1 MKTMRVLNRE
11 VTACYKQQAFSEDHP
26 SILSGGG
33 RPFQSAQLPTLDQ
46 PVSHWREGLV
56 KIQALIQKGCCKAK
70 DPIWGRGGRFL
81 LRHGLTV

>member
-26 SILSGGG
+26 SILSGGS

-46 PVSHWREGLV
+46 PVSHWREGT
-56 KIQALIQKGCCKAK
+56 C
-70 DPIWGRGGRFL
+70 
-81 LRHGLTV
+81 